1 MRFSP
6 GFLVPRS
13 LRARLILLILGSVLL
28 TQAATLVTVSY
39 FRHKFMEDVAIGYI
53 VTTIRTLRAAVS
65 QVPAEERAD
74 FVRAASQN
82 QWRLWSRVLPAEAK
96 LQRFNGRRPPPKA
109 APKPPPPPP
118 ADMQIHGPPAPP
130 PPEVRDEERGDER
143 ASAREGERAR
153 DRDREEHSRRY
164 QPEPDDIRR
173 DLRVLVQQL
182 NERLNDGTRVALSR
196 GPTPE
201 IFISLAPNPA
211 SEDAPRLREW
221 LVIPLDRLDPPVA
234 TPFIA
239 AWLGGLGLL
248 LLLAVGFSWHITR
261 PITRLADAAD
271 RLAAGQPQRVE
282 PSGPHETRVLGE
294 RFNAMLDAL
303 SESDS
308 VRRTLL
314 SGLPH
319 DLKGPL
325 SRMWLRIELADDS
338 KLKEGLRA
346 DLQDMQHMVDQFI
359 GFVRGTDPAAYR
371 YASMLLSD
379 WLTERVGAWQGAG
392 TDISLRAG
400 DDVAT
405 LVVQADAVA
414 LGRLLDN
421 LIGNALNHGA
431 PPVQVSLRH
440 EGRHAVLDVADHGS
454 GIVPERRQEALRPFS
469 RLDDARTRTGS
480 VGLGL
485 ALAEAIARAHGGSL
499 ELLEAESGGLCV
511 RVKLP
516 LSETP

>member
-13 LRARLILLILGSVLL
+13 LRARLILLILGAVLL

-65 QVPAEERAD
+65 QVPAEDRAD
-74 FVRAASQN
+74 FVRTASQN
-82 QWRLWSRVLPAEAK
+82 QWRLWSRVLPAEAR
-96 LQRFNGRRPPPKA
+96 LQRFNGRRPPPPPKA
-109 APKPPPPPP
+109 APRPP
-118 ADMQIHGPPAPP
+118 AAAADSQLHGPPAPP
-130 PPEVRDEERGDER
+130 PPEVRDDDRADEQHEADREREHEERM
-143 ASAREGERAR
+143 
-153 DRDREEHSRRY
+153 RRY

-201 IFISLAPNPA
+201 IFISLAPNSA
-211 SEDAPRLREW
+211 SEDVPRLREW

-371 YASMLLSD
+371 YASMALGD

-392 TDISLRAG
+392 TDIRLRTA
-400 DDVAT
+400 DEDAA
-405 LVVQADAVA
+405 LMVQADAVA

-431 PPVQVSLRH
+431 PPVDVALRR
-440 EGRHAVLDVADHGS
+440 EGRYAVLDVADHGP

-499 ELLEAESGGLCV
+499 ELREAESGGLGV

-516 LSETP
+516 LSEAA